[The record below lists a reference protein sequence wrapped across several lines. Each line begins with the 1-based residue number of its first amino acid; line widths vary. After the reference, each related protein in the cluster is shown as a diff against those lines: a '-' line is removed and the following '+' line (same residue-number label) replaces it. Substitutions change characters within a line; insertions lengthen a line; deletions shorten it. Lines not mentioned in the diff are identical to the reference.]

1 MVEERV
7 HFLSSLLDSVFF
19 LISFIPSTFLHSPN
33 PCCYPSASLSTSSPV
48 SPLFSL
54 RGFHLDLH
62 RPPPGATLISD
73 RGWGWVEIGNV
84 VSSHDWND
92 FSTAGCWCSGGRM
105 RKAASSLCSTSF
117 RLMKKNWCDAK
128 FPFWPQNLIFL
139 TWGDSSGARATCLL
153 I

>member
-1 MVEERV
+1 MDEWWRSEFISC
-7 HFLSSLLDSVFF
+7 HLFWILFF
-19 LISFIPSTFLHSPN
+19 SNFLHSI
-33 PCCYPSASLSTSSPV
+33 YFFAQSQSLLLSLGLS
-48 SPLFSL
+48 FSL
-54 RGFHLDLH
+54 LSSFSLIFSPGFSSWPSQASSWCHFNIWQGVGL
-62 RPPPGATLISD
+62 G
-73 RGWGWVEIGNV
+73 GNR
-84 VSSHDWND
+84 SQNWND